1 MFSFF
6 ENISLD
12 DKYNGLRS
20 KVTKYYPGNDKYKQ
34 LLLDKIETLKLLEKE
49 YPQKES
55 IHQAFGILDNIS
67 KKDFRDINSKITK
80 LQKTVRDDTMEFS
93 FIKSCISLVFL
104 PILLPL
110 LILEMILA
118 ITAVYRFM
126 MLMQIALLAA
136 AITLTMLFLPPLM
149 LLATIPA
156 ALILNH
162 LLSELVLD
170 MVIEQIIYE
179 IGAVFSSLFYEQNE
193 PLKKELD
200 EIVDVAKGA
209 QYHIEGSAARR
220 FFRNAYQQL
229 TSCFSSEDSE
239 QEEDQTLVYGM

>member
-1 MFSFF
+1 MISFF
-6 ENISLD
+6 ENKSLD
-12 DKYNGLRS
+12 DKYNGLSS
-20 KVTKYYPGNDKYKQ
+20 KVIKYYPGNDKYKR
-34 LLLDKIETLKLLEKE
+34 LLLDKIAALKLLEKE

-55 IHQAFGILDNIS
+55 IHQAFAILDNIS
-67 KKDFRDINSKITK
+67 KKNFRNINSKITQ
-80 LQKTVRDDTMEFS
+80 LQKAVREDTMEFS
-93 FIKSCISLVFL
+93 FIKSCVSLIFL

-110 LILEMILA
+110 LILEMIAA
-118 ITAVYRFM
+118 IAAVYRFM

-136 AITLTMLFLPPLM
+136 AITLTMLFLPPLL

-162 LLSELVLD
+162 LLSEIVLYA
-170 MVIEQIIYE
+170 VTEQIIYE

-200 EIVDVAKGA
+200 EIVDVAKEA
-209 QYHIEGSAARR
+209 QYHVDGSAARR

-229 TSCFSSEDSE
+229 ISCFSSEDVE
-239 QEEDQTLVYGM
+239 QEEEQTLVYGM